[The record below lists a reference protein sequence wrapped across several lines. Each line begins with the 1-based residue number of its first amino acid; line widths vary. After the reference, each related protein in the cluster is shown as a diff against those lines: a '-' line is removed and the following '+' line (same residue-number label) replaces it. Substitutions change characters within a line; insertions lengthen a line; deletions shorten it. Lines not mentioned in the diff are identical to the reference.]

1 MKKLLALLL
10 LLPTLAYAQNTSVT
24 ATRIRLDNGASP
36 AVVQCVARA
45 GSGSPESIVTGAVCD
60 TWLRTDGGTLYLKE
74 TGTGNTGWIAV
85 LSVSGIG
92 SQTQAYS
99 AKLTTIAAL
108 SDADSTFIVGS
119 AGGWVAES
127 GATALASLGA
137 SPVAGSSS
145 IVTVGTITSGVWN
158 AGAVTSSGTFTTT
171 VSGNV
176 LNRSGAADAAQYV
189 ALSNT
194 SGQLYLGV
202 ERSVAG
208 ASLTG
213 TSAWGT
219 FLFSALGLD
228 LLAASGHTRLATQ
241 NVIIDLT
248 AAAKTWSASYVHR
261 VLQVGV
267 AGFVAGTS
275 GADMFFRSNAYIN
288 SSGVDS
294 YVVSDGA
301 ADVFMSA
308 GVTKLRVTGSGT
320 ADAAITWID
329 AITIASSGNVTFG
342 AHALLG
348 ATAPGAGTNGLI
360 FAVGTAP
367 SGMAA
372 NTAGDYAGLVE
383 GIAERFVIN
392 ESDERTR
399 LTGLQ
404 SRVATQFDKTTDTTL
419 ANVTGLTRNVAA
431 GLTYDFTATLYIDAD
446 ATGGSKFA
454 VGGTATATAIIYS
467 VVLTDEGT
475 LANTITSRQTAL
487 GGAAG
492 QAGTTA
498 GVVTIRGTITVN
510 VAGTLTIQFAQ
521 NASNGTSSVLVG
533 STFSIR
539 QVG

>member
-1 MKKLLALLL
+1 VKKLLALLL